1 MVVLQRSAAQ
11 DYSVSTKSWEVHLD
25 PKRPS
30 KRCMLL
36 GGVGATV
43 AGRERRKRKW
53 PAFDHDEIL
62 QHNRYQ
68 RSLYSSVDPGHFVAK
83 VIWARCVRCVPTLVF
98 GLQED
103 LP

>member
-1 MVVLQRSAAQ
+1 MSA
-11 DYSVSTKSWEVHLD
+11 LD

-30 KRCMLL
+30 KRCTLS

-53 PAFDHDEIL
+53 PAFDHDVIL
-62 QHNRYQ
+62 QLNRYQ
-68 RSLYSSVDPGHFVAK
+68 RSLYSSVDPCHFVAE
-83 VIWARCVRCVPTLVF
+83 VIWARCVSCVPTLFF